1 MEINRRTK
9 ADLIKKAEQ
18 AYLKLKENR
27 KELTKTQEETKAK
40 FKGEIMNVPKE
51 NLFEIHQVMDHF
63 VQYS

>member
-27 KELTKTQEETKAK
+27 RRNQRKIQRTDNECP
-40 FKGEIMNVPKE
+40 KGESI
-51 NLFEIHQVMDHF
+51 
-63 VQYS
+63 